1 MSESLDAGIYGGVNT
16 SGLSRLRY
24 DVLLMLCIA
33 AVLIFGT
40 SIMSEALSNSPF
52 LYVRHVAMII
62 AGVFA
67 LLILAQLSEATF
79 MTFAP
84 LIYVGCCAVLVV
96 VLFFGYEAKG
106 AVRWLDLPLLPR
118 FQPSE
123 LLKIGLPLTLAWY
136 LRNRPPPLTTVDV
149 LVCLVIIAVPLSLV
163 FAQPDFG
170 TAVLVGTA
178 SLCVV
183 FLAGL
188 AWRWVLSA
196 SVLAVA
202 GAVVAWNWLL
212 SEYQIRRI
220 TTFLNPDSNPLG
232 AGWNIIQSKIALGSG
247 GVLGKGLGEGTQ
259 SKLSFLPEGHTD
271 FILAVIGEETGFM
284 GATVLLTLLFLVFL
298 RGTLMARKAY
308 SRFSQ
313 LAMAGI
319 MMMFFGYVITNVM
332 MVCGLLPVVGAPL
345 PLVSYG
351 GSSIV
356 TFLAAFGIVI
366 ALQGR

>member
-1 MSESLDAGIYGGVNT
+1 MSESLDLGVFDGRSN
-16 SGLSRLRY
+16 SRLGRIRY
-24 DVLLMLCIA
+24 DLLLMLGIGS
-33 AVLIFGT
+33 VLVLGAFV
-40 SIMSEALSNSPF
+40 MNEALINSPV
-52 LYVRHVAMII
+52 LYVRHVSLMIM
-62 AGVFA
+62 GVIA
-67 LLILAQLSEATF
+67 LLVLSQLSETNLV
-79 MTFAP
+79 TLAP
-84 LIYVGCCAVLVV
+84 LIYLGCCALLVFVL
-96 VLFFGYEAKG
+96 LFGYEAKG
-106 AVRWLDLPLLPR
+106 AVRWIDFPLLPR

-136 LRNRPPPLTTVDV
+136 LRNRPAPLSTVDV
-149 LVCLVIIAVPLSLV
+149 LVCLVIIAVPLTLV
-163 FAQPDFG
+163 FSQPDFG
-170 TAVLVGTA
+170 TTVLVGTA
-178 SLCVV
+178 SLSVV

-196 SVLAVA
+196 V
-202 GAVVAWNWLL
+202 VVAMSGAIVAWEWLL

-271 FILAVIGEETGFM
+271 FILAVVGEETGFV
-284 GATVLLTLLFLVFL
+284 GATTLLTLLFLIYL
-298 RGTLMARKAY
+298 RGWFMARNAQ

-313 LAMAGI
+313 LAIAGI

-351 GSSIV
+351 GTSMV
-356 TFLAAFGIVI
+356 TVLAAFGVVI